1 MASRRNALDSVLESL
16 RLFIHPRVAAM
27 LFLGFS
33 AGVPILLIFS
43 TLGLWLNEAGV
54 AKSSITFFS
63 WAALGYSFKFVWAP
77 LVDRLPLPIL
87 TKLLGR
93 RRAWMLVSQ
102 LAIMS
107 AILLMSSVDP
117 KAGVDSLTIMAYGAV
132 LLGFSSAT
140 QDIVIDA
147 YRIESAEKNMQSM
160 LSATYIAGYRIGMLV
175 AGAGGLF
182 IASYL
187 GSTKELYS
195 YEAWSGTY
203 MIMAAVMLI
212 GVATTLIIKEP
223 KKETFEGA
231 NFTTKGF
238 LLFISIV
245 SVFSV
250 FFASTI
256 YIFKLVF
263 SLFNMIQIGYI
274 DGLITG
280 VIIGLYGLNIV
291 TIYLSAYIF
300 KKLKA
305 RIIDKRYIS
314 LLSVF
319 LSFLSIVLTFI
330 LIFSTTSGLFEPA
343 KGVLIEL
350 FGNKHLAGF
359 FVETLRMALAFF
371 GSYVVIKIL
380 LLFNIVDKGAVS
392 GAYVE
397 PAKDFFGRYGMSVA
411 VLLLAVIGLY
421 RVSDI
426 VLGVVANI
434 FYQDMGFTKI
444 EIATVSKTFGLF
456 MTLAGGF
463 LGGFLA
469 IRVGVFKVLFLG
481 ALLSALTNLLFI
493 VLANVGHDITWLY
506 VTITMDN
513 LSAGI
518 ATTAFIAFL
527 SSLTNIKFTAVQ
539 YAIFSSLMT
548 LLPKIFGGYSGSI
561 VEAFGYSQFF
571 IITTLI
577 GLPILYLVY
586 KVKPYI
592 N

>member
-1 MASRRNALDSVLESL
+1 
-16 RLFIHPRVAAM
+16 M

-107 AILLMSSVDP
+107 SILLMSSVDP

-147 YRIESAEKNMQSM
+147 YRIESADKNMQSM
-160 LSATYIAGYRIGMLV
+160 LSATYVAGYRIGMLA

-182 IASYL
+182 LASYF

-195 YEAWSGTY
+195 FSAWSNTY
-203 MIMAAVMLI
+203 LVMIMVMMV
-212 GVATTLIIKEP
+212 GVVTTLLVKEP
-223 KKETFEGA
+223 NHSRREEQYSTQDY
-231 NFTTKGF
+231 
-238 LLFISIV
+238 V
-245 SVFSV
+245 R
-250 FFASTI
+250 FFAL
-256 YIFKLVF
+256 FLVVVAAF
-263 SLFNMIQIGYI
+263 I
-274 DGLITG
+274 
-280 VIIGLYGLNIV
+280 
-291 TIYLSAYIF
+291 A
-300 KKLKA
+300 
-305 RIIDKRYIS
+305 
-314 LLSVF
+314 
-319 LSFLSIVLTFI
+319 TFI
-330 LIFSTTSGLFEPA
+330 FSAELVKTLKSNLTEIFT
-343 KGVLIEL
+343 
-350 FGNKHLAGF
+350 NKHLAGF
-359 FVETLRMALAFF
+359 IVGAIRLILA
-371 GSYVVIKIL
+371 IT
-380 LLFNIVDKGAVS
+380 
-392 GAYVE
+392 GAYIATRLLIKLKVVNKSMVNNTYIS
-397 PAKDFFGRYGMSVA
+397 PVKDFFSRYGVSVA

-421 RVSDI
+421 RISDI

-456 MTLAGGF
+456 MTIAGGF
-463 LGGFLA
+463 LGGLMA
-469 IRVGVFKVLFLG
+469 IKWGVFRVLFLG
-481 ALLSALTNLLFI
+481 AALSALTNLLFI
-493 VLANVGHDITWLY
+493 VLANVGHNITWLY

-513 LSAGI
+513 LSAGL
-518 ATTAFIAFL
+518 ASAAFIAFL

-548 LLPKIFGGYSGSI
+548 LLPKIFGGYSGGI

>member
-1 MASRRNALDSVLESL
+1 
-16 RLFIHPRVAAM
+16 M

-93 RRAWMLVSQ
+93 RRAWMLISQ
-102 LAIMS
+102 LAIMG

-117 KAGVDSLTIMAYGAV
+117 KAGVDSLTLMAYGAV

-147 YRIESAEKNMQSM
+147 YRIESADKDMQSM

-182 IASYL
+182 LASYF
-187 GSTKELYS
+187 GSTKALYS
-195 YEAWSGTY
+195 VSAWSNTY
-203 MIMAAVMLI
+203 VIMSLVMMV
-212 GVATTLIIKEP
+212 GVMTTLIIKEP
-223 KKETFEGA
+223 QSTSSRTDYSTLDYTRFFALFLAIVVAFITAFVYSADLVKTLKPVLTETF
-231 NFTTKGF
+231 
-238 LLFISIV
+238 S
-245 SVFSV
+245 
-250 FFASTI
+250 
-256 YIFKLVF
+256 
-263 SLFNMIQIGYI
+263 
-274 DGLITG
+274 
-280 VIIGLYGLNIV
+280 
-291 TIYLSAYIF
+291 
-300 KKLKA
+300 
-305 RIIDKRYIS
+305 
-314 LLSVF
+314 
-319 LSFLSIVLTFI
+319 
-330 LIFSTTSGLFEPA
+330 
-343 KGVLIEL
+343 
-350 FGNKHLAGF
+350 NKHLSGF
-359 FVETLRMALAFF
+359 VVGSMRMALAIV
-371 GSYVVIKIL
+371 SAYIATRVLIVLNVVNRPMVDDTYVAPV
-380 LLFNIVDKGAVS
+380 
-392 GAYVE
+392 
-397 PAKDFFGRYGMSVA
+397 KDFFNRYGLNVA
-411 VLLLAVIGLY
+411 ILLLAVIGLY

-434 FYQDMGFTKI
+434 FYQDMGFTKV

-456 MTLAGGF
+456 MTIAGGF
-463 LGGFLA
+463 LGGVMA
-469 IRVGVFKVLFLG
+469 IRFGVFKVLFLG
-481 ALLSALTNLLFI
+481 AVLSALTNLLFI
-493 VLANVGHDITWLY
+493 ILANVGHDITWLY

-513 LSAGI
+513 LSAGL
-518 ATTAFIAFL
+518 AGAAFIAFL

-539 YAIFSSLMT
+539 YAVFSSLMT
-548 LLPKIFGGYSGSI
+548 LLPKIFGGYSGGI

-586 KVKPYI
+586 KIKPYI

>member
-1 MASRRNALDSVLESL
+1 MT
-16 RLFIHPRVAAM
+16 M

-54 AKSSITFFS
+54 AKSTITYFS

-87 TKLLGR
+87 TKKLGR

-102 LAIMS
+102 LAIMG

-117 KAGVDSLTIMAYGAV
+117 KSGIDGLTLMAYGAV

-147 YRIESAEKNMQSM
+147 YRIESAEKDMQSM

-187 GSTKELYS
+187 GSTKALYS
-195 YEAWSGTY
+195 YDAWSSTY

-212 GVATTLIIKEP
+212 GVVTTLIISEP
-223 KKETFEGA
+223 NIKRQESEYS
-231 NFTTKGF
+231 TTDYVRFF
-238 LLFISIV
+238 LL
-245 SVFSV
+245 
-250 FFASTI
+250 
-256 YIFKLVF
+256 
-263 SLFNMIQIGYI
+263 
-274 DGLITG
+274 
-280 VIIGLYGLNIV
+280 
-291 TIYLSAYIF
+291 
-300 KKLKA
+300 
-305 RIIDKRYIS
+305 
-314 LLSVF
+314 
-319 LSFLSIVLTFI
+319 FLSIVGAFILTFNATAD
-330 LIFSTTSGLFEPA
+330 LVSTAKKYLTEIFN
-343 KGVLIEL
+343 
-350 FGNKHLAGF
+350 NKHLAGF
-359 FVETLRMALAFF
+359 VVGTVRMMTAIA
-371 GSYVVIKIL
+371 
-380 LLFNIVDKGAVS
+380 
-392 GAYVE
+392 GAYVAARVLIALNIVNRSMVNNTYVE
-397 PAKDFFGRYGMSVA
+397 PVKDFFNRYGMSVA

-434 FYQDMGFTKI
+434 FYQDLGFTKV

-463 LGGFLA
+463 IGGILA
-469 IRVGVFKVLFLG
+469 IRVGVFRVLFLG

-506 VTITMDN
+506 VTIAMDN

-548 LLPKIFGGYSGSI
+548 LLPKIFGGYSGTL
-561 VEAFGYSQFF
+561 VEQFGYSEFF
-571 IITTLI
+571 VITTLI
-577 GLPILYLVY
+577 GIPVLWLVY

-592 N
+592 D

>member
-1 MASRRNALDSVLESL
+1 MGAMLESVK
-16 RLFIHPRVAAM
+16 LFVHPRVMTM

-87 TKLLGR
+87 TRVLGR
-93 RRAWMLVSQ
+93 RRAWMFISQ
-102 LAIMS
+102 LAIIAS
-107 AILLMSSVDP
+107 IVLMSSVDP
-117 KAGVDSLTIMAYGAV
+117 QAGIESLELMAIGAV

-147 YRIESAEKNMQSM
+147 YRIESAEKEMQSM

-182 IASYL
+182 LASYF

-195 YEAWSGTY
+195 VSAWSTTY
-203 MIMAAVMLI
+203 LLMALVMVVGLI
-212 GVATTLIIKEP
+212 TTLVIKEP
-223 KKETFEGA
+223 QSIGS
-231 NFTTKGF
+231 KGNYST
-238 LLFISIV
+238 LDYAR
-245 SVFSV
+245 
-250 FFASTI
+250 FF
-256 YIFKLVF
+256 
-263 SLFNMIQIGYI
+263 
-274 DGLITG
+274 
-280 VIIGLYGLNIV
+280 
-291 TIYLSAYIF
+291 
-300 KKLKA
+300 
-305 RIIDKRYIS
+305 
-314 LLSVF
+314 
-319 LSFLSIVLTFI
+319 
-330 LIFSTTSGLFEPA
+330 GLFLAIVAAFIATFVYSSDLVETLKPILTDA
-343 KGVLIEL
+343 
-350 FGNKHLAGF
+350 FSNKHLSGF
-359 FVETLRMALAFF
+359 IIGTLRMMLAIA
-371 GSYVVIKIL
+371 S
-380 LLFNIVDKGAVS
+380 
-392 GAYVE
+392 AYVAARILIMLDVVNRSMVNDTYID
-397 PAKDFFGRYGMSVA
+397 PVKDFFTRYGLRVA
-411 VLLLAVIGLY
+411 ILLLAVIGLY

-434 FYQDMGFTKI
+434 FYQDMGFTKV

-456 MTLAGGF
+456 MTIAGGF
-463 LGGFLA
+463 LGGVMA
-469 IRVGVFKVLFLG
+469 IRFGVFRVLFLG

-506 VTITMDN
+506 ITITMDN
-513 LSAGI
+513 LSAGL
-518 ATTAFIAFL
+518 AGAAFIAFL

-539 YAIFSSLMT
+539 YAVFSSLMT
-548 LLPKIFGGYSGSI
+548 LLPKIFGGYSGTL
-561 VEAFGYSQFF
+561 VETFGYAEFF

-592 N
+592 D

>member
-1 MASRRNALDSVLESL
+1 MDSVLESL
-16 RLFIHPRVAAM
+16 RLFVHPRVAAM

-147 YRIESAEKNMQSM
+147 YRIESADKNMQSI
-160 LSATYIAGYRIGMLV
+160 LSATYVAGYRIGMLA

-182 IASYL
+182 LASYF

-195 YEAWSGTY
+195 FSAWSNTY
-203 MIMAAVMLI
+203 LVMIMVMMV
-212 GVATTLIIKEP
+212 GVVTTLLVKEP
-223 KKETFEGA
+223 NHSRHEEQYSTQDY
-231 NFTTKGF
+231 
-238 LLFISIV
+238 V
-245 SVFSV
+245 R
-250 FFASTI
+250 FFAL
-256 YIFKLVF
+256 FLVVVAAF
-263 SLFNMIQIGYI
+263 I
-274 DGLITG
+274 
-280 VIIGLYGLNIV
+280 
-291 TIYLSAYIF
+291 A
-300 KKLKA
+300 
-305 RIIDKRYIS
+305 
-314 LLSVF
+314 
-319 LSFLSIVLTFI
+319 TFI
-330 LIFSTTSGLFEPA
+330 FSAELVKTLKSNLTEIFA
-343 KGVLIEL
+343 
-350 FGNKHLAGF
+350 NKHLAGF
-359 FVETLRMALAFF
+359 
-371 GSYVVIKIL
+371 
-380 LLFNIVDKGAVS
+380 IVGAVRLVLAIS
-392 GAYVE
+392 GAYIATRLLIKLNVVNKSMVNGTYIE
-397 PAKDFFGRYGMSVA
+397 PVKDFFSRYGMSVA

-421 RVSDI
+421 RISDI

-456 MTLAGGF
+456 MTIAGGF
-463 LGGFLA
+463 LGGLMA
-469 IRVGVFKVLFLG
+469 IKWGVFRVLFLG
-481 ALLSALTNLLFI
+481 AALSALTNLLFI
-493 VLANVGHDITWLY
+493 VLANVGHNITWLY
-506 VTITMDN
+506 ATITMDN
-513 LSAGI
+513 LSAGL
-518 ATTAFIAFL
+518 ASAAFIAFL